1 MTRSENAE
9 VVGQLFDRLHG
20 EFGRLAPQIIQVI
33 AEVAGRTR
41 VTFPGLEDL
50 YRAERNK
57 RIRNEFTGAN
67 YEELAIKYRLR
78 VRQVR
83 RIVQNGDAA

>member
-1 MTRSENAE
+1 MTRSDNAE
-9 VVGQLFDRLHG
+9 VVEQLFDRLHG
-20 EFGRLAPQIIQVI
+20 EFGRLAPQIIRVI
-33 AEVAGRTR
+33 TEMVGRTR
-41 VTFPGLEDL
+41 VTFPGLDDL

-57 RIRNEFTGAN
+57 RIRREFTGSN

-83 RIVQNGDAA
+83 RVIRHG

>member
-1 MTRSENAE
+1 MTRSDNTE
-9 VVGQLFDRLHG
+9 VVAQLFDRLHG

-33 AEVAGRTR
+33 AEMVGRTR
-41 VTFPGLEDL
+41 VTFPGLDDL
-50 YRAERNK
+50 YRSERNK
-57 RIRNEFTGAN
+57 RIRNEFIGTN

-83 RIVQNGDAA
+83 RIIRSG